1 MMHETSI
8 EALPYWE
15 GVAQKKL
22 LLQRCASCNAIR
34 HYPRPMCPH
43 CHSMASKWEPASGVG
58 TVYSWTI
65 THQTG
70 LPGFSDRVP
79 YTLVTVD
86 LAEGVRMLAPLLD
99 VSMEDLRTGLPV
111 KVIFEQQ
118 SDDTV
123 IPVFVGADFLLEN
136 A

>member
-1 MMHETSI
+1 
-8 EALPYWE
+8 
-15 GVAQKKL
+15 
-22 LLQRCASCNAIR
+22 LQCN
-34 HYPRPMCPH
+34 
-43 CHSMASKWEPASGVG
+43 
-58 TVYSWTI
+58 SWSI